1 MGLKLIFW
9 FFSCES
15 VYFDFAVLL
24 VFCFLYFDCSNIDQF
39 SVHINKK
46 CNWKY
51 IIYGVIIITSCEIIW
66 FFSVFTMAWSML
78 YSNNL
83 VLKTSVYS
91 SATSCC
97 KNWKLCTFY
106 WKDWTLLFTNFWWLI
121 YNDSFGLQNIKP
133 LMRWVKKKQLKIYG
147 HVKNAVGQK
156 KGRV

>member
-9 FFSCES
+9 YNFFSCES
-15 VYFDFAVLL
+15 VCFDFAVLL

-39 SVHINKK
+39 SLHINKK

-51 IIYGVIIITSCEIIW
+51 IIYGVIIITSYKIIW

-97 KNWKLCTFY
+97 KNWKLCTF
-106 WKDWTLLFTNFWWLI
+106 LLKGLKVAFYKLLVTNLKVFLRFTK
-121 YNDSFGLQNIKP
+121 Y
-133 LMRWVKKKQLKIYG
+133 
-147 HVKNAVGQK
+147 
-156 KGRV
+156 